1 LAKDTEGKAVG
12 FKWKRGTAI
21 ASFLLWASIAGAQSS
36 EAGRFKV
43 MVLDS
48 AGLSASILRRTESE
62 SARIFRDAGIGIQ
75 WINCLKRGEPETC
88 HHVLGAN
95 EFMLHIVPRGNTR
108 TDLVFGEAFLGE
120 DGTGKYADVFFD
132 RIQAASGPSELDTA
146 QLLGAVAAHEL
157 GHLLLG
163 SRAHSRAGIMQPVW
177 EQECLRRI
185 WMGSL
190 LFTREQARSIQL
202 RFGART
208 RTLMAVRGPY
218 RKGFDPSY

>member
-1 LAKDTEGKAVG
+1 MG
-12 FKWKRGTAI
+12 FKGKRGTAI

-36 EAGRFKV
+36 ETGRLKV

-48 AGLSASILRRTESE
+48 VGVSPALLRRTENE
-62 SARIFRDAGIGIQ
+62 TARIFRDAGIEIQ
-75 WINCLKRGEPETC
+75 WVNCLKRGEAETC

-95 EFMLHIVPRGNTR
+95 EFMLHIVPHGNTR

-120 DGTGKYADVFFD
+120 DGSGKYADVFFD
-132 RIQAASGPSELDTA
+132 RIQAASGPSEPDTA

-177 EQECLRRI
+177 ERECLRRI

-202 RFGART
+202 RFGVPT
-208 RTLMAVRGPY
+208 RTLMAVR
-218 RKGFDPSY
+218 DP